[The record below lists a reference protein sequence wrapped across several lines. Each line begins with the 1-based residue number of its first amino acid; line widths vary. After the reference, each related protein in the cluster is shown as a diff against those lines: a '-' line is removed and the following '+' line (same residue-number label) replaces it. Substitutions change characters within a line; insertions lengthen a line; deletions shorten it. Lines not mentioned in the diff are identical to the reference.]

1 MENEIKEY
9 ITDHVAPLAAEI
21 QTKIG
26 GMPRIDALCALL
38 TLAMYHAQE
47 ANQKDENV
55 KTATMAVDDALKNF
69 LALGVLSVEF
79 REKAET
85 DAN

>member
-9 ITDHVAPLAAEI
+9 ITNHLAPLATEI

-26 GMPRIDALCALL
+26 GMPRIDAICALL

-55 KTATMAVDDALKNF
+55 KTATMAVNDALDNF
-69 LALGVLSVEF
+69 LALGVLSLKF
-79 REKAET
+79 RDEAET
-85 DAN
+85 DGK